1 MYWLLRRSGRQ
12 QRILNLLNLEDTAH
26 LAPSRLRDRKGVFF
40 LPASFPKG
48 SLSGPGSAQPETQE
62 FIVSKVNG
70 DKSRYN
76 RIRKQ
81 KIARRL
87 RNHEMLKNMP
97 TQSVPSASAA
107 SPSKTTSE

>member
-1 MYWLLRRSGRQ
+1 M
-12 QRILNLLNLEDTAH
+12 
-26 LAPSRLRDRKGVFF
+26 
-40 LPASFPKG
+40 
-48 SLSGPGSAQPETQE
+48 
-62 FIVSKVNG
+62 SKVNG